1 MARRTSTDLRKHLF
15 HIATLTDLSEEITS
29 HRPFHRTVKATLYMV
44 LGTLSVP
51 RGAIFRF
58 DREELAFVPIAIK
71 GFDASKDNHLPVT
84 RAQMRHLIGRNRY
97 VALGSPPPGLKG
109 FVQGVRDRL
118 AHMQAQ
124 YFIPLVTRKELI
136 GAIVLGPKLSR
147 RSYNQED
154 FDLLPVMS
162 NSIAVAIHNHQM
174 FLSLQEKM
182 REIKQ
187 LYENMREIY
196 YDTVK
201 AFAVAIDTK
210 DAFTQNHSLR
220 VAKYAVA
227 IAREMH
233 FSKDDLE
240 GIYIAGLLHDIGKI
254 VIDKVILNKEQT
266 LSKDE
271 KSEIHLHPLIGSEII
286 RNIKFPWRNIADI
299 IRHHHERGD
308 GHGYPDGLNDADLSL
323 AVKIISFVD
332 AFDAMTTDRPY
343 RRRMSLEK
351 TIDEICAYLNL
362 QFDKRV
368 TNVFFKIL
376 KKEITG
382 ELPDPQILPNLEVP
396 FDAKI
401 ITQLLDALAY
411 ELST

>member
-1 MARRTSTDLRKHLF
+1 MTRRSSMDLTKHLF

-44 LGTLSVP
+44 LGTLSVSK
-51 RGAIFRF
+51 GAVFQF
-58 DREELAFVPIAIK
+58 EREASAFSPIASK
-71 GFDASKDNHLPVT
+71 GFELGKNNHLPITLTQV
-84 RAQMRHLIGRNRY
+84 RRLIRRNRQIK
-97 VALGSPPPGLKG
+97 LSSPPPGLKG
-109 FVQGVRDRL
+109 FVQIVRNRL
-118 AHMQAQ
+118 ADMQAQ

-136 GAIVLGPKLSR
+136 GAIVLGSKLSR
-147 RSYNQED
+147 RSYTQAD
-154 FDLLPVMS
+154 FDILPVMS

-174 FLSLQEKM
+174 FLSLREKM
-182 REIKQ
+182 QEIKQ

-210 DAFTQNHSLR
+210 DAFTKNHSLR

-227 IAREMH
+227 IAREMN
-233 FSKDDLE
+233 FSQDDLE

-266 LSKDE
+266 LSDDE
-271 KSEIHLHPLIGSEII
+271 KGEIHLHPLIGSEII
-286 RNIKFPWRNIADI
+286 QNIKFPWRNIADI

-308 GHGYPDGLNDADLSL
+308 GHGYPDGLSDADLSL
-323 AVKIISFVD
+323 AVKIITFAD

-343 RRRMSLEK
+343 RQRLSLEK

-362 QFDKRV
+362 QFDKKV

-376 KKEITG
+376 KQEISG
-382 ELPDPQILPNLEVP
+382 ELPEPQILPNLEIH
-396 FDAKI
+396 FDPKI
-401 ITQLLDALAY
+401 ITQLLDALVY
-411 ELST
+411 EIST

>member
-1 MARRTSTDLRKHLF
+1 MARRTSTDQRKHLF

-44 LGTLSVP
+44 LGTLSVS

-71 GFDASKDNHLPVT
+71 GFDARQDNHLPVT
-84 RAQMRHLIGRNRY
+84 RAQMRHLIGRNRH

-118 AHMQAQ
+118 EHMQAQ

-147 RSYNQED
+147 RSYTQED

-210 DAFTQNHSLR
+210 DAFTKNHSLR

-271 KSEIHLHPLIGSEII
+271 KSEINLHPLIGSEII
-286 RNIKFPWRNIADI
+286 QNIKFPWRNIADI

-308 GHGYPDGLNDADLSL
+308 GHGYPDGLSDADLSL
-323 AVKIISFVD
+323 AVKIITFVD

-343 RRRMSLEK
+343 RQRMSLEK

>member
-44 LGTLSVP
+44 LGTLSVS

-71 GFDASKDNHLPVT
+71 GFDARQDNHLSVT
-84 RAQMRHLIGRNRY
+84 RAQMRHLIGRNRH

-233 FSKDDLE
+233 FSKEDLE

-299 IRHHHERGD
+299 IRHHHERAD
-308 GHGYPDGLNDADLSL
+308 GYGYPDGLSEVDISL
-323 AVKIISFVD
+323 AVKIITFVD

-376 KKEITG
+376 KKEING